1 MKNKRYIAYCVLI
14 SLLSGCSVLD
24 SIIPSRDSASKPSI
38 PDAVFEE
45 HEGKMPSAESLP
57 IYPENLKEKLAVCV
71 DNMQGKTESAF
82 VTLIDSVIAQNA
94 IPQSNAVYLAPY
106 VVDAKYNDC
115 INTISADLY
124 GILAQN
130 GYAPVKGNSSIS
142 QNSGSRTLIP
152 ALIRHCRSQNIPYVV
167 LGAIEDI
174 NKAPSASLKII
185 DVKSGAILFNQ
196 HKTLN

>member
-1 MKNKRYIAYCVLI
+1 MNKKYDYLIVGSGLYGSVLAYELTKKNKRVL
-14 SLLSGCSVLD
+14 VLEKRNH
-24 SIIPSRDSASKPSI
+24 I
-38 PDAVFEE
+38 
-45 HEGKMPSAESLP
+45 GGN
-57 IYPENLKEKLAVCV
+57 IYTENIKEKLAVCV
-71 DNMQGKTESAF
+71 DNMQGKAESAF

-196 HKTLN
+196 HKKLN